1 MPNVLKQQEGAA
13 DEQWLDAGNVLSLR
27 PMAFPPI
34 PHCLALPPP
43 ATGDH
48 AAAPLRCEVEQP
60 LLFFTH
66 V

>member
-1 MPNVLKQQEGAA
+1 MGAA
-13 DEQWLDAGNVLSLR
+13 CL
-27 PMAFPPI
+27 FT

-60 LLFFTH
+60 LLFSLLKGSPIDEH
-66 V
+66 KDKGRCD